1 MSMFGDLKVLF
12 HLLLHP
18 IRGKTHQQRLE
29 SFYAAQA
36 EEYDRFRKNLLHGRE
51 ELYASL
57 PTPEDGVWVE
67 IGGGTGSNLEYLGDR
82 IKKIRK
88 VHIVDLS
95 SSLLGIARK
104 RIDRLG
110 WTNVELH
117 EADATTVTLPELADV
132 VTFSYSLTMIP
143 DWFAALENARRLLK
157 PGGTIGIVDFFV
169 ARKYPAEGRVKHGWW
184 TRTFWPTWF
193 ASDNVFLSPDHIPYL
208 TRHFTP
214 VELCESRARIRY
226 FPLMTTPYYRF
237 VGRKPDS
244 P

>member
-1 MSMFGDLKVLF
+1 MSILGDLKVLF

-18 IRGKTHQQRLE
+18 IRGATHQQRLE

-51 ELYASL
+51 ELYGSL

-104 RIDRLG
+104 RTERLG

-117 EADATTVTLPELADV
+117 EADATTVTLPEPADV

-157 PGGTIGIVDFFV
+157 PGGTIGVVDFFV
-169 ARKYPAEGRVKHGWW
+169 ARKYPADGRTKHGWW

-193 ASDNVFLSPDHIPYL
+193 ANDNVFLSPDHIPYL
-208 TRHFTP
+208 HRHFTP
-214 VELCESRARIRY
+214 VELHEARARIRY
-226 FPLMTTPYYRF
+226 FPLLTTPYYRF
-237 VGRKPDS
+237 VGRKAEG
-244 P
+244 

>member
-1 MSMFGDLKVLF
+1 MSILGDAKVLF

-18 IRGKTHQQRLE
+18 IRGATHQQRLE

-67 IGGGTGSNLEYLGDR
+67 IGGGTGSNLENLGDR

-95 SSLLGIARK
+95 SSLLGIAKK
-104 RIDRLG
+104 RVERLG
-110 WTNVELH
+110 WTNVELN
-117 EADATTVTLPELADV
+117 EADATTVTLPEPADV

-143 DWFAALENARRLLK
+143 DWFAALENARKLLK
-157 PGGTIGIVDFFV
+157 PGGTIGIVDFYI
-169 ARKYPAEGRVKHGWW
+169 ARKYPAEGRTKHGWW

-193 ASDNVFLSPDHIPYL
+193 ASDNVFLSSDHIPYL
-208 TRHFTP
+208 HRQFTP
-214 VELCESRARIRY
+214 VSLHEARARIRW
-226 FPLMTTPYYRF
+226 FPLLTTPYYRF
-237 VGRKPDS
+237 VGRKPEA
-244 P
+244 